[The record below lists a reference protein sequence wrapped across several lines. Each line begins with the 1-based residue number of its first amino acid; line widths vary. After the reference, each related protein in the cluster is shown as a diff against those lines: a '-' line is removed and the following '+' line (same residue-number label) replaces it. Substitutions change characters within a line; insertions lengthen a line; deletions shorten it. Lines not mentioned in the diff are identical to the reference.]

1 MLINLHFRDTSC
13 AQRQR
18 NVVTIKA
25 VWLTPCLLGSSGS
38 VAGSAQT
45 AAKTVLR
52 ASCRLQRKHCT
63 PRGAPFGDAPPS
75 RAPLS
80 RTRSAAAELLAATLS
95 RSVSPFTGQEGRAFG
110 FNCNMEL
117 ALIWSKA
124 VSRTPGG
131 TQMCAPEGPQLPA
144 PTPPTTP
151 RC

>member
-25 VWLTPCLLGSSGS
+25 VWLTPCLLGSGGS

-95 RSVSPFTGQEGRAFG
+95 PLCVPIHWAGRASFW
-110 FNCNMEL
+110 F
-117 ALIWSKA
+117 
-124 VSRTPGG
+124 
-131 TQMCAPEGPQLPA
+131 
-144 PTPPTTP
+144 
-151 RC
+151 